1 MTVSVSHIAL
11 DAMRRGQGNMNTAQ
25 TLCLAMILTGLLAE
39 AGYGIAT
46 TRFRDAMQSRWAML
60 PEREN

>member
-46 TRFRDAMQSRWAML
+46 TRFRDAKQ
-60 PEREN
+60 